1 MITRDK
7 SVTLNREPEST
18 AGPVRLR
25 VVSTDDSG
33 RRARGT
39 RKVGRAGVVHL
50 GQRAGSCSHAP
61 LVYTPPYS
69 QSGREGATCRVQAR
83 PCTVHGTQWGRGG
96 AGPPPPGSR
105 VVLGLRAAPSTQPF
119 AHTWGQGERVRGPI
133 PVGSRLR
140 GSPTQTKGGGLAA
153 PLACPLS
160 SSRPLL
166 LYTPAPLG
174 GGGGLRTDGGA
185 KPGDRRRHPAHAPP
199 PVHARARVLL
209 PVTIRYPRLRRGNPR
224 RGRTVRGAHSTP
236 SSAGRPA
243 VSAQGGEG
251 QKWGRRLLRTPFAR
265 QGAAGGAG
273 WSPM

>member
-166 LYTPAPLG
+166 LYTPAPSPHPVRQAGGSRG
-174 GGGGLRTDGGA
+174 GGVVSHVAVQSPRPLSANAGVKEGQKKGG
-185 KPGDRRRHPAHAPP
+185 HPYPP
-199 PVHARARVLL
+199 FVCSARVCAWAGHKRAEVVPRARVSV
-209 PVTIRYPRLRRGNPR
+209 PCWGANDAP
-224 RGRTVRGAHSTP
+224 VRG
-236 SSAGRPA
+236 
-243 VSAQGGEG
+243 
-251 QKWGRRLLRTPFAR
+251 
-265 QGAAGGAG
+265 
-273 WSPM
+273 

>member
-174 GGGGLRTDGGA
+174 GGYAQMGVQNQGTGVATLLTRLPRSMPVPVSSSQSPFDTPGCAEATRGGA
-185 KPGDRRRHPAHAPP
+185 A
-199 PVHARARVLL
+199 L
-209 PVTIRYPRLRRGNPR
+209 
-224 RGRTVRGAHSTP
+224 
-236 SSAGRPA
+236 
-243 VSAQGGEG
+243 
-251 QKWGRRLLRTPFAR
+251 
-265 QGAAGGAG
+265 
-273 WSPM
+273 